1 MVSLQDIRDV
11 TTDLPASEML
21 RYLLKD
27 RFPNDVV
34 VTASLKSS
42 SIVVLKL
49 VSEIDP
55 TTPVVF
61 CHPTPVFPE
70 SEQYRSE
77 IIGLLGLTDIKVVT
91 ESDPLTGRT
100 PFTFTERLW
109 NDASGGMG
117 KVQETIHLHD
127 TIGPYSCWIKAAY
140 HDRPDGVSAQRVDI
154 YGRKVIVDPLRRRT
168 IKAIDQFMLSQGLP
182 YHPRISHKKKKLE
195 PIGTDGQDI
204 GCHF

>member
-1 MVSLQDIRDV
+1 MGSLQDIRDV
-11 TTDLPASEML
+11 TTELQASEML
-21 RYLLKD
+21 RYLLTD
-27 RFPNDVV
+27 RFPGDAV

-70 SEQYRSE
+70 SEQYRTE
-77 IIGLLGLTDIKVVT
+77 IVELLGLTNIKVVT
-91 ESDPLTGRT
+91 ESDPLTGKT
-100 PFTFTERLW
+100 PFEFAERLW
-109 NDASGGMG
+109 NDASDGMG

-127 TIGPYSCWIKAAY
+127 TLAPYGCWIKAAY
-140 HDRPDGVSAQRVDI
+140 HDRTDATSAQRVDV
-154 YGRKVIVDPLRRRT
+154 YGGKVIVDPLRRRT
-168 IKAIDQFMLSQGLP
+168 IEAIDQFMQSQGLP
-182 YHPRISHKKKKLE
+182 YHPRISHKKKILA
-195 PIGTDGQDI
+195 PISPDAQDI